1 MTKSIPLFF
10 ILCASGILIAFATG
24 CGPAGPNDAQ
34 QTEAIA
40 ALIDR
45 LETRDWDKAVE
56 ELVRIGKPAVDPL
69 IAALDRTERFTP
81 GRASIA
87 LARIGTT
94 KAVEAV
100 YKAAG
105 LPNIQAKNDLMDAL
119 GMLKTAKAEELL
131 VKVVLD
137 ENAGALRYAAARALG
152 ESPSAKAIAAVTTLL
167 EAKAWYNR
175 VAAVEALGRTK
186 SPGAIPA
193 LVKVLTDESRVVQA
207 EARKALAG
215 FGPPA
220 VEPLVK
226 ALATAGQ
233 QSRWQIV
240 WILGRIGTAR
250 AIDPLLAALKSGDW
264 MERSEAAVSLS
275 RMEDKSIDSRL
286 RALVEGSDRSLGEE
300 AAWVLAAR
308 PAASSRTKPWTDAQT
323 PSERPSAGSERPAA
337 PETLAFGGCVYPV
350 YPATVKS
357 RPPLP
362 SPLKTPLGAE
372 YVLALTSADEWAV
385 FPVTPGTIEPGRPQ
399 LAVDAAD
406 FPSLAAKGLHAEDE
420 LARTRMIT
428 GRSIAEVTELGRPG
442 ALSTDGFMLEDED
455 ILSVLA
461 GDNRLVA
468 RLGLKHPDLARP
480 LYYVW
485 NMMLTDLGL
494 NWWNMA
500 THRWENIRSF
510 LSNGKTVMVEARDS
524 KGGQE
529 SIFEDGLGGSFG
541 IDIRCDLTGVED
553 AFLRKKYARLT
564 GEELNA
570 LKDKLTHLQTGE
582 MEPHYIQWYGFYEGH
597 TAWRTDPIVIA
608 FIFGLRSLEEIESA
622 FPEGLDMVLFA
633 SYARERV
640 SSR

>member
-1 MTKSIPLFF
+1 MDSSKTRFWLGTGAMAMVLF
-10 ILCASGILIAFATG
+10 AGIH
-24 CGPAGPNDAQ
+24 CAGPNDAQ
-34 QTEAIA
+34 QTKAAA

-87 LARIGTT
+87 LARIGTK

-105 LPNIQAKNDLMDAL
+105 LPNIQAKNDLMEAL
-119 GMLKTAKAEELL
+119 GILKTAKAEQLL

-152 ESPSAKAIAAVTTLL
+152 ESPSTKAIAAVATLL
-167 EAKAWYNR
+167 QARAWYNR
-175 VAAVEALGRTK
+175 VAAVQALGRTK

-193 LVKVLTDESRVVQA
+193 LAKALSDDSRVVQA

-215 FGPPA
+215 FGAPA
-220 VEPLVK
+220 VDPLVK
-226 ALATAGQ
+226 ALATAGPKD
-233 QSRWQIV
+233 RWQIV

-250 AIDPLLAALKSGDW
+250 AIDPLLAALMSADW
-264 MERSEAAVSLS
+264 MERSEAAVSLF
-275 RMEDKSIDSRL
+275 RVEDRSIDPRL

-308 PAASSRTKPWTDAQT
+308 SAAGSRTGPWTEDQA
-323 PSERPSAGSERPAA
+323 PSEQPSAGSDAPAA
-337 PETLAFGGCVYPV
+337 PGALAFGGRTYPV
-350 YPATVKS
+350 YPETVRS

-362 SPLKTPLGAE
+362 SPLKTPDGAE
-372 YVLALTSADEWAV
+372 YVLALTGAGEWAV

-406 FPSLAAKGLHAEDE
+406 FPSLAASGLHAEDE

-428 GRSIAEVTELGRPG
+428 GRSIAEITELGRPG
-442 ALSTDGFMLEDED
+442 ALSGDGFMLEEED
-455 ILSVLA
+455 ILSVLD

-468 RLGLKHPDLARP
+468 RLGLKHADLARP

-485 NMMLTDLGL
+485 NMMLTDLRL
-494 NWWNMA
+494 DRWNMA
-500 THRWENIRSF
+500 THSWENIRAF
-510 LSNGKTVMVEARDS
+510 LSNGKTVMVEAHDT

-529 SIFEDGLGGSFG
+529 SVFEDGLGGSFG
-541 IDIRCDLTGVED
+541 IEIRRDLTAVED
-553 AFLRKKYARLT
+553 AFLRKKYAHLT
-564 GEELNA
+564 GERLTA

-608 FIFGLRSLEEIESA
+608 FIFGLRSLEEIVSA
-622 FPEGLDMVLFA
+622 FPEGLDTVLFA
-633 SYARERV
+633 SFARDR
-640 SSR
+640 S

>member
-1 MTKSIPLFF
+1 MDSSKTRLLLGTGAMALCLF
-10 ILCASGILIAFATG
+10 AGIH
-24 CGPAGPNDAQ
+24 CAGPNDAQ

-87 LARIGTT
+87 LARIGTK

-119 GMLKTAKAEELL
+119 GVLKTAKAEELL

-137 ENAGALRYAAARALG
+137 ENAGALRYAAARALR
-152 ESPSAKAIAAVTTLL
+152 ESASAKAIAAVTTLL
-167 EAKAWYNR
+167 EARAWYNR
-175 VAAVEALGRTK
+175 VAAVQALGRTK

-193 LVKVLTDESRVVQA
+193 LVKVLSDESRVVQA

-220 VEPLVK
+220 IEPLVE

-233 QSRWQIV
+233 KSRWQIV

-250 AIDPLLAALKSGDW
+250 AIDPLLAALKSADW

-286 RALVEGSDRSLGEE
+286 RALVEGPDRSLGEE

-308 PAASSRTKPWTDAQT
+308 SAASSRTKPWIDAQT

-337 PETLAFGGCVYPV
+337 PETLAFGGRVYPV
-350 YPATVKS
+350 YPATVQS

-362 SPLKTPLGAE
+362 SPL
-372 YVLALTSADEWAV
+372 
-385 FPVTPGTIEPGRPQ
+385 
-399 LAVDAAD
+399 
-406 FPSLAAKGLHAEDE
+406 
-420 LARTRMIT
+420 
-428 GRSIAEVTELGRPG
+428 
-442 ALSTDGFMLEDED
+442 
-455 ILSVLA
+455 
-461 GDNRLVA
+461 
-468 RLGLKHPDLARP
+468 
-480 LYYVW
+480 
-485 NMMLTDLGL
+485 
-494 NWWNMA
+494 
-500 THRWENIRSF
+500 
-510 LSNGKTVMVEARDS
+510 
-524 KGGQE
+524 
-529 SIFEDGLGGSFG
+529 
-541 IDIRCDLTGVED
+541 ED
-553 AFLRKKYARLT
+553 A
-564 GEELNA
+564 
-570 LKDKLTHLQTGE
+570 
-582 MEPHYIQWYGFYEGH
+582 
-597 TAWRTDPIVIA
+597 
-608 FIFGLRSLEEIESA
+608 
-622 FPEGLDMVLFA
+622 
-633 SYARERV
+633 
-640 SSR
+640 